1 MGTAPQ
7 IKEKLLMAPL
17 KPYIYP
23 FQVMLAD
30 FVYALRFTSS
40 VLCWE
45 SSYLSFWVTFIS
57 FVLFLVCLIIPWA
70 FILTW
75 TMRFLVWTL
84 LGPWMKLADL
94 YYFKKYE
101 EISLEAQ
108 IALKQEAR
116 RMRRES
122 YHGALDHYKIAHE
135 EDIKMRDM
143 KMRICGDYIVSV
155 PHFHLQMLRDIPL
168 PDSSARF
175 IGETDILKGL
185 KPYHIA
191 GQHLVGTMIPL
202 PVDEAIESTADGKEE
217 KENKYDSYSDYV
229 YATKDY
235 VTEIAKNPKD
245 ILFKLGLKSDKSE

>member
-84 LGPWMKLADL
+84 LGPWMELADL

-108 IALKQEAR
+108 IALKQEVR
-116 RMRRES
+116 RMRRDS
-122 YHGALDHYKIAHE
+122 YNTALDQYKIAHE

-143 KMRICGDYIVSV
+143 KMRMCGDYIVSV

-168 PDSSARF
+168 PNLSARF
-175 IGETDILKGL
+175 IGEINKVKGL
-185 KPYHIA
+185 KPHLIA
-191 GQHLVGTMIPL
+191 GQHWVGTMIPV
-202 PVDEAIESTADGKEE
+202 PVDKALGITGKKQEE
-217 KENKYDSYSDYV
+217 KE
-229 YATKDY
+229 A
-235 VTEIAKNPKD
+235 
-245 ILFKLGLKSDKSE
+245 